1 MDKETREMF
10 NAVIAAIDKSEE
22 KTNRRFDELEKKM
35 VNMMNEKT
43 QSLYE
48 ALHHEINACNLEIGA
63 CKSEINVLKSE
74 ISACRTEINECK
86 TEINACKA
94 EIGECKT
101 EINACKAEI
110 SECKTEINVCKTEIG
125 TCNQKL
131 DSMGVLNG
139 QVKRH
144 ESRLTVLEK
153 KVLKT
158 DASERILPWRK

>member
-48 ALHHEINACNLEIGA
+48 ALHHEINACNFEISACKSEISACNAAISDCKSEIDA
-63 CKSEINVLKSE
+63 CKSEINDCKVE
-74 ISACRTEINECK
+74 ISACKSEIND
-86 TEINACKA
+86 
-94 EIGECKT
+94 
-101 EINACKAEI
+101 
-110 SECKTEINVCKTEIG
+110 
-125 TCNQKL
+125 CNRKL
-131 DSMGVLNG
+131 DSMEVLHG

-153 KVLKT
+153 KALKT
-158 DASERILPWRK
+158 NTSERIIPWRK